1 MITSNIPNLSSMSM
15 VKAKADIQTASALV
29 TCTCGD
35 YLSDFKV
42 TREGDNSKFFGFGI
56 CHKLDINLIDLERNL
71 NITKGN
77 TVEIGLGDGTI
88 WDAPY
93 PTFYITE
100 VKRDEKSN
108 TISCT
113 AYDRLYWAGE
123 YLFKDLEL
131 TAPYTLRQVAQK
143 IAEKLS
149 ITLYIDTN
157 IYADFDLNYADG
169 ANVEGTEDLRSVLN
183 WIAEVTQSIY
193 FVNHENKLVF
203 KRLDRDGEVVAHITK
218 NDYYEL
224 STFTSRTLTHI
235 CNTTELGDN
244 VEAFL
249 ENDNGAIQYIRNN
262 PFLELRTDLAEIL
275 NGALTKIGGI
285 TITQFNCDWGGN
297 YLIEIGDKV
306 ALTQEDFSEVNTYFL
321 SDIITYAGTLNESS
335 EWEYTDEEPETY
347 ANPTNIGERINQ
359 TFAKVDKVN
368 KEITLQASEIAENK
382 SNIGR
387 LQVSTS
393 EVIAS
398 VSSVENKVTDVET
411 KLENNLNTTNTRID
425 TVSKDVSLKLDKQ
438 GVEIAIESILS
449 EGVEKVVTA
458 SKKYTFDD
466 SGLNVSSGESEISTR
481 ILEDGMRIYKNSQEV
496 LTVNNTGV
504 RAADLHATTFLII
517 GENSRLED
525 RGNRTACFWIGP
537 AGG

>member
-1 MITSNIPNLSSMSM
+1 M
-15 VKAKADIQTASALV
+15 
-29 TCTCGD
+29 
-35 YLSDFKV
+35 
-42 TREGDNSKFFGFGI
+42 
-56 CHKLDINLIDLERNL
+56 
-71 NITKGN
+71 
-77 TVEIGLGDGTI
+77 
-88 WDAPY
+88 
-93 PTFYITE
+93 
-100 VKRDEKSN
+100 
-108 TISCT
+108 
-113 AYDRLYWAGE
+113 
-123 YLFKDLEL
+123 
-131 TAPYTLRQVAQK
+131 
-143 IAEKLS
+143 
-149 ITLYIDTN
+149 
-157 IYADFDLNYADG
+157 
-169 ANVEGTEDLRSVLN
+169 
-183 WIAEVTQSIY
+183 
-193 FVNHENKLVF
+193 
-203 KRLDRDGEVVAHITK
+203 
-218 NDYYEL
+218 
-224 STFTSRTLTHI
+224 
-235 CNTTELGDN
+235 
-244 VEAFL
+244 
-249 ENDNGAIQYIRNN
+249 
-262 PFLELRTDLAEIL
+262 
-275 NGALTKIGGI
+275 TKIGGI

-306 ALTQEDFSEVNTYFL
+306 ALTQEDFSEVNTYLL

-398 VSSVENKVTDVET
+398 VSSVEKKVNDVDT

-425 TVSKDVSLKLDKQ
+425 TVSKDVSLKLDKH
-438 GVEIAIESILS
+438 GVEIAVESILS